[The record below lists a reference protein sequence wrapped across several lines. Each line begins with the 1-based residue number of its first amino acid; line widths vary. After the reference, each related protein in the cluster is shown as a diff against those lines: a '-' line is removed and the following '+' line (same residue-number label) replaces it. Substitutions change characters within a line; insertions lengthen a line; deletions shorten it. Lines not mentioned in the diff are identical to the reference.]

1 MNYLRWLIGPA
12 SVLRDITRKELRRR
26 DARPGRTFGEN
37 CRAIRRSG
45 IAIARADGMGRSAD
59 DLFNELLRKLADGA
73 PEPHRHRKRRKLID
87 EEPEGL
93 YPPPRRPRYSGS
105 PSPFEDPLRH
115 IKRPLQAGNGPD
127 RGGAHVEFSQVHIVE
142 IRYKFHATQRQFAR
156 MLGISL
162 QTLRNWEQGKRRPH
176 GPSRALLRVAAAHP
190 EAVAR
195 TLWRYR
201 RVWWL
206 DND

>member
-1 MNYLRWLIGPA
+1 LRAQAAGVAWRLLVPTA
-12 SVLRDITRKELRRR
+12 M
-26 DARPGRTFGEN
+26 ARN
-37 CRAIRRSG
+37 
-45 IAIARADGMGRSAD
+45 AD
-59 DLFNELLRKLADGA
+59 DLLQGLLKRMADGA

-93 YPPPRRPRYSGS
+93 YPPPRRPTYSGS
-105 PSPFEDPLRH
+105 PSPLEDPLRH
-115 IKRPLQAGNGPD
+115 IKRPLQSRTGPD
-127 RGGAHVEFSQVHIVE
+127 RGGAYVEFSQVHIVE

-162 QTLRNWEQGKRRPH
+162 QTLRNWEQGKRRAH

>member
-1 MNYLRWLIGPA
+1 
-12 SVLRDITRKELRRR
+12 
-26 DARPGRTFGEN
+26 
-37 CRAIRRSG
+37 
-45 IAIARADGMGRSAD
+45 
-59 DLFNELLRKLADGA
+59 
-73 PEPHRHRKRRKLID
+73 
-87 EEPEGL
+87 
-93 YPPPRRPRYSGS
+93 
-105 PSPFEDPLRH
+105 
-115 IKRPLQAGNGPD
+115 
-127 RGGAHVEFSQVHIVE
+127 VE

-176 GPSRALLRVAAAHP
+176 GPSRALLRGGGRTP